1 MPKKTFSASDS
12 YIKIKYKKEIAWE
25 HGKFSKTLCTG
36 DRVISFSEKGG
47 LQ

>member
-25 HGKFSKTLCTG
+25 HGKFPKPSVQGT
-36 DRVISFSEKGG
+36 E
-47 LQ
+47 